1 MEKNIHGLIN
11 MRKKKKST
19 LEETFTLAYQKHKE
33 NDFKEAENL
42 YKKILEL
49 HPKHF
54 ETIFLLGSLSLQ
66 TNNLIRAKKLL
77 RNASVINPKH
87 SQTHNNL
94 GIVLK
99 KLGERI
105 EAINCFEKA
114 IETNPKHPQAFNNLG
129 TIHKELGKLIEA
141 KNYYQKAIEIQP
153 NYANAY
159 NNLGIVFK
167 ELEEMDKAM
176 NCYKKALEIQ
186 SNLAEAHS
194 NLGLIYRE
202 LGEHEKSISCYEKA
216 IKCKPK
222 NLANYY
228 SLSELNEEI
237 LDSDLQPLII
247 EIMENINCTKK
258 NKAFSNYLL
267 SKYEKKSKNYK
278 KEIDHLIKGHQHYFE
293 NNRKEYQI
301 QNEYFLNQ
309 LPKINELN
317 NTKKLN
323 DTSIEVN
330 NEIKPIYIIGVPRC
344 GSTLIERVIA
354 SGTKYVPIGEETLII
369 HSIVEEKLNLKQ
381 RLDSNLE
388 NFKEKIIEKY
398 KQKRLILEK
407 YDNTFTDKSLSNFF
421 YLALI
426 KKIFNNAKI
435 INCKRNPLSSI
446 MSIFQ
451 NNLISIGW
459 THKLENIFKYFDIYY
474 RIMNN
479 FKKIFPNYIYDV
491 EYERFVCHPEEE
503 SKKLM
508 KFCELPWDKKCLEYY
523 KRKDLIS
530 QTASNIQIRS
540 AIYKHSLEKYLP
552 YKKFLNQYGEKY
564 SWFN

>member
-1 MEKNIHGLIN
+1 M
-11 MRKKKKST
+11 
-19 LEETFTLAYQKHKE
+19 
-33 NDFKEAENL
+33 
-42 YKKILEL
+42 
-49 HPKHF
+49 
-54 ETIFLLGSLSLQ
+54 
-66 TNNLIRAKKLL
+66 
-77 RNASVINPKH
+77 
-87 SQTHNNL
+87 
-94 GIVLK
+94 
-99 KLGERI
+99 
-105 EAINCFEKA
+105 
-114 IETNPKHPQAFNNLG
+114 
-129 TIHKELGKLIEA
+129 
-141 KNYYQKAIEIQP
+141 
-153 NYANAY
+153 
-159 NNLGIVFK
+159 
-167 ELEEMDKAM
+167 
-176 NCYKKALEIQ
+176 
-186 SNLAEAHS
+186 
-194 NLGLIYRE
+194 
-202 LGEHEKSISCYEKA
+202 
-216 IKCKPK
+216 
-222 NLANYY
+222 
-228 SLSELNEEI
+228 
-237 LDSDLQPLII
+237 
-247 EIMENINCTKK
+247 
-258 NKAFSNYLL
+258 
-267 SKYEKKSKNYK
+267 
-278 KEIDHLIKGHQHYFE
+278 
-293 NNRKEYQI
+293 
-301 QNEYFLNQ
+301 
-309 LPKINELN
+309 
-317 NTKKLN
+317 
-323 DTSIEVN
+323 
-330 NEIKPIYIIGVPRC
+330 
-344 GSTLIERVIA
+344 
-354 SGTKYVPIGEETLII
+354 
-369 HSIVEEKLNLKQ
+369 NLKQ